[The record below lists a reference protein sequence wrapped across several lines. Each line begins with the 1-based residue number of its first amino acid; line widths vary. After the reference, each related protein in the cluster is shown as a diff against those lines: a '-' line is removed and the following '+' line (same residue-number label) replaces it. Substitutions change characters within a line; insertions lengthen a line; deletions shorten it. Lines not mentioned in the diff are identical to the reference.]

1 MNPFT
6 MRAIRLNYLLI
17 LFTALIIYGC
27 SKTEEFKT
35 ELISDYVPLIKG
47 KYITYQID
55 STVFTNFG
63 RNTETHT
70 YEEKHIVDEQITDGL
85 GRPSFRIFRFIKDIG
100 QQDWRSSGSYF
111 ITPLNN
117 TLEVIENNLRFVKLA
132 MPLTVTNTWKGNRYL
147 PIEPYSQFYSFNND
161 LDIDTWDYTIN
172 SSGETIT
179 LNGQAINDVLT
190 VDGINDIINVPVT
203 DAAAFGSISYQTE
216 KYAKGIGLVFQEYIL
231 WEYQPNTS
239 GAGGGYKIG
248 FGVKRSMIDH
258 N

>member
-6 MRAIRLNYLLI
+6 MRAKRINPLLI
-17 LFTALIIYGC
+17 LLTASIIFGC
-27 SKTEEFKT
+27 SKKEEFKT
-35 ELISDYVPLIKG
+35 EPISDYIPLVKG
-47 KYITYQID
+47 KYITYQTD

-63 RNTETHT
+63 RNTETHS
-70 YEEKHIVDEQITDGL
+70 YEEKHIVDAEITDAL
-85 GRPSFRIFRFIKDIG
+85 GRPSFRIFRFIRDLG

-117 TLEVIENNLRFVKLA
+117 TVEVIENNLRFIKLSV
-132 MPLTVTNTWKGNRYL
+132 PLTVTNTWKGNRFL

-161 LDIDTWDYTIN
+161 FDMQTWDYTI
-172 SSGETIT
+172 SSTGETIT
-179 LNGQAINDVLT
+179 LNGKTINDVIT
-190 VDGINDIINVPVT
+190 VDGVNDMLNVPIT
-203 DAAAFGSISYQTE
+203 DPAAFASLSFQTE
-216 KYAKGIGLVFQEYIL
+216 KYAKGIGLVFQDYIL